1 MPEQQPDTSQQQN
14 PTPPWGAPEEFDAE
28 KAWSLIQG
36 LRADKER
43 LSARETLTDEQRQQ
57 LAEYQQIQEA
67 GRSDLERAN
76 SEMTRWQTEAETWRK
91 AAVGAKVGELAATD
105 FADPSDAV
113 TALAEK
119 NYLDA
124 GGQIDEA
131 AIKRDLAEVLNKKP
145 HWRRQDAAQGPR
157 VPAPNP
163 AQGSGGG
170 RPVSDPAQE
179 FAAILQGQ
187 IGRA

>member
-1 MPEQQPDTSQQQN
+1 MPDEPTTEQPTEAPAQEQP
-14 PTPPWGAPEEFDAE
+14 PAE
-28 KAWSLIQG
+28 TDWKA
-36 LRADKER
+36 E
-43 LSARETLTDEQRQQ
+43 ARKWEQRAKDNKAK
-57 LAEYQQIQEA
+57 LDEAAPKLSEYDRLVEA
-67 GRSDLERAN
+67 SKSDLERVQE
-76 SEMTRWQTEAETWRK
+76 SEQRWQTEAETWRK
-91 AAVGAKVGELAATD
+91 AAVGSRIQALAAVD

-131 AIKRDLAEVLNKKP
+131 AIRTDLAAVLDQKP
-145 HWRRQDAAQGPR
+145 HWRRTEGAPTPR

-170 RPVSDPAQE
+170 TPSADPAQE

-187 IGRA
+187 LHRP